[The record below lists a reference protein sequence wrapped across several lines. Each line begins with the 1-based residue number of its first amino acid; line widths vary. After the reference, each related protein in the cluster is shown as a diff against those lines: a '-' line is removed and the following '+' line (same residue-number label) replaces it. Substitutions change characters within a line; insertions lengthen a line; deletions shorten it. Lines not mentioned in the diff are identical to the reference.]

1 MAQKTTLTAID
12 NSALEDLRNAL
23 KGTAYTK
30 ETAEYDEYRK
40 IWNGMI
46 DKYPAL
52 IVRCEG
58 TADVITAVKFA
69 REHALPVAIRGGGH
83 NVSGNAV
90 CDDGLVIDLSLM
102 RSVRVDPE
110 QGVVRAEGGA
120 KLGDIDHEA
129 QAFGLAVPVGVVSRT
144 GVGGLSL
151 HGGMGFLTRN
161 YGLTSDN
168 LIGADVVTADG
179 NVLVVNENSN
189 PDLLWALRGGG
200 GNFGVVTSFEFRA
213 HPVGPQVWMGIVFY
227 PAEKATEV
235 MQFFRQFMINAPDEI
250 MAIAVYWNAPLEE
263 PFPEEHRGEPVI
275 VLAACHSGPL
285 EKGEGAIQ
293 PFREVDVPLAD
304 WSGPMPYL
312 AAQKLFDPEYPDG
325 RRYYWKSIYLNN
337 LDDEVIRTLND
348 YAARRPSPLSSVD
361 VWSLGGAFGRVKPDE
376 TAFSKRNSPFL
387 LGIEANWNDPAADSD
402 NITWAR
408 NLYHAAEKFSPGGAY
423 LNFPGFAEEGE
434 ELLKKSYDG
443 NFEKL
448 QKIKAKYDPENF
460 FKGNFNIRPVKK

>member
-12 NSALEDLRNAL
+12 NSAIEDLRNAL
-23 KGTAYTK
+23 KGIAYIK
-30 ETAEYDEYRK
+30 ETSGYDEYRK

-46 DKYPAL
+46 DKHPAL

-151 HGGMGFLTRN
+151 HGGMGFLTRK

-168 LIGADVVTADG
+168 LIGADVITAEGD
-179 NVLVVNENSN
+179 LLIVNEESH
-189 PDLLWALRGGG
+189 PELLWALRGGG

-213 HPVGPQVWMGIVFY
+213 HPVGPEVWMGIIFY
-227 PAEKATEV
+227 PADKATKV
-235 MQFFRQFMINAPDEI
+235 MQFFREFMKKAPDEI
-250 MAIAVYWNAPLEE
+250 NAIAIYWNAPHEDT
-263 PFPEEHRGEPVI
+263 FPEEHRGKPVI
-275 VLAACHSGPL
+275 VIGSCYSGPI
-285 EKGEGAIQ
+285 EKGESAIR
-293 PFREVDVPLAD
+293 PLREVDVPLAD

-348 YAARRPSPLSSVD
+348 YAAHRPSPISSVD
-361 VWSLGGAFGRVKPDE
+361 VWALGGALGRIKPDE
-376 TAFSKRNSPFL
+376 TAFSKRNAPFL

-408 NLYHAAEKFSPGGAY
+408 SLYNAAAKFSPGGIY

-434 ELLKKSYDG
+434 DLLKKSYDG